1 MEPNP
6 IQWDSI
12 STYEEPT
19 KEKEVGQNGYHNCVA
34 QHDMGHNARKE
45 CDERTPGP
53 KRSANSEEEE
63 EEAMNT
69 AR

>member
-6 IQWDSI
+6 IEWDSI
-12 STYEEPT
+12 STYEEPA
-19 KEKEVGQNGYHNCVA
+19 KEKEVGQNGHHNCVA

-53 KRSANSEEEE
+53 KR
-63 EEAMNT
+63 
-69 AR
+69 